1 MTKFILIAFCVC
13 IISGCAGVPKDAF
26 LLEPSV
32 MANRQMES
40 RIFATKDKS
49 RLLKEST
56 TILESMGYKTD
67 IENPDIGLITATKH
81 EDKGG
86 FSSTAISILTAGL
99 ASTDKDQAIKAT
111 FTAMPSHGRK
121 DALITRLTLQRMVLN
136 SDGEAS
142 SVEQYLNQDVYKL
155 FYERLEA
162 STFAEMDQI

>member
-1 MTKFILIAFCVC
+1 MTKILLIAICVC
-13 IISGCAGVPKDAF
+13 VISGCAGIPKDAF

-40 RIFATKDKS
+40 RIFATRDKS

-67 IENPDIGLITATKH
+67 IVNLDIGLITSTKH

-86 FSSTAISILTAGL
+86 FSSTVISILTAGL

-121 DALITRLTLQRMVLN
+121 DALITRLTLQRMVFN
-136 SDGEAS
+136 SDGETS
-142 SVEQYLNQDVYKL
+142 SVEQYLNLDVYKL
-155 FYERLEA
+155 FYDRLEA

>member
-1 MTKFILIAFCVC
+1 MTKILLIAICVC
-13 IISGCAGVPKDAF
+13 VISGCAGIPKDAF

-40 RIFATKDKS
+40 RIFATRDKS
-49 RLLKEST
+49 RLIKEST

-67 IENPDIGLITATKH
+67 IVNLDIGLITSTKH

-86 FSSTAISILTAGL
+86 FSSTVISILTAGL

-121 DALITRLTLQRMVLN
+121 DALITRLTLQRMVFN
-136 SDGEAS
+136 SDGETS
-142 SVEQYLNQDVYKL
+142 SVEQYLNLDVYKL
-155 FYERLEA
+155 FYDRLEA

>member
-1 MTKFILIAFCVC
+1 MTKLFLTVLCVC
-13 IISGCAGVPKDAF
+13 VISGCAGVPKDAF

-32 MANRQMES
+32 MANRQLES

-49 RLLKEST
+49 RLLQEST
-56 TILESMGYKTD
+56 TILKSMGYKTD
-67 IENPDIGLITATKH
+67 IVNSDIGMITATKR

-86 FSSTAISILTAGL
+86 FSSTILSILSAGL
-99 ASTDKDQAIKAT
+99 ASTNKDQVIKAT
-111 FTAMPSHGRK
+111 FTAMPSNGRK
-121 DALITRLTLQRMVLN
+121 DAYITRLTLQKIVFN

-162 STFAEMDQI
+162 STFVESYRI